1 MLTLN
6 NVTKVFGNSKAVD
19 DVCFSVDNPMMIG
32 IICASGAGKSTLLR
46 MVNVLET
53 VTEGQISFQGT
64 VISDL
69 SGSATAFRRFF
80 TRVCQSQND
89 TTCLVGGG

>member
-32 IICASGAGKSTLLR
+32 IIGASGAGKSTLLR

-69 SGSATAFRRFF
+69 SGSAKRRW
-80 TRVCQSQND
+80 QSD
-89 TTCLVGGG
+89 SSLFIRSAPKLVEKY